1 MKPTYT
7 MWKKNT
13 RKKID
18 QRFF

>member
-1 MKPTYT
+1 

-18 QRFF
+18 QQFF